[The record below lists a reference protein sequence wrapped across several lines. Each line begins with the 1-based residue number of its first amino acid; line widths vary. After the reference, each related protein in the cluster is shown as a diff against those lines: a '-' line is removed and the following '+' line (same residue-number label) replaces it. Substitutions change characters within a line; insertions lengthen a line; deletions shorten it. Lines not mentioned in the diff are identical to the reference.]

1 MRCFSKCCLW
11 HKSTARNGVRYFVIA
26 LCLIA
31 FGVGCEG
38 DKYALINEVAPEIVA
53 MDLEGKSV
61 NLADFSDKAV
71 ALIFYKNGCEACVGV
86 IPAIDSYAK
95 SANLAAIAIN
105 TGNTK
110 EEIAEFLEET
120 PLPNTLILRDS
131 MGISAKRFI
140 INLTPTI
147 ILLDKAHI
155 MRGKIIG
162 ASDFNKVEAQIKEL
176 L

>member
-1 MRCFSKCCLW
+1 MKC
-11 HKSTARNGVRYFVIA
+11 RFVVA
-26 LCLIA
+26 LCFIV
-31 FGVGCEG
+31 FIVGCEG
-38 DKYALINEVAPEIVA
+38 DKYATLNEFAPEIAA

-61 NLADFSDKAV
+61 GLSDFSGKAV
-71 ALIFYKNGCEACVGV
+71 ALVFYKNGCEACVGV
-86 IPAIDSYAK
+86 IPALDNYAK
-95 SANLAAIAIN
+95 SANLTAIAIN

-131 MGISAKRFI
+131 LGLTTKRFI

-162 ASDFNKVEAQIKEL
+162 ASDFRKVEAQIKEML
-176 L
+176 GD

>member
-1 MRCFSKCCLW
+1 MSR
-11 HKSTARNGVRYFVIA
+11 FVIT
-26 LCLIA
+26 LCLVA
-31 FGVGCEG
+31 FLVGCEG
-38 DKYALINEVAPEIVA
+38 DKYATLNEVAPEIAA

-61 NLADFSDKAV
+61 NLADFSDKAI
-71 ALIFYKNGCEACVGV
+71 ALVFYKNGCEACVGV
-86 IPAIDSYAK
+86 IPALDSYAK
-95 SANLAAIAIN
+95 NANLTAIAIN

-131 MGISAKRFI
+131 LGLTTKRFI

-155 MRGKIIG
+155 MRSKIIG
-162 ASDFNKVEAQIKEL
+162 ASDFGKVEAQIKEML
-176 L
+176 GD

>member
-1 MRCFSKCCLW
+1 MSR
-11 HKSTARNGVRYFVIA
+11 FVIA

-31 FGVGCEG
+31 FVVGCEG
-38 DKYALINEVAPEIVA
+38 DKYAMLNEVAPEIAA
-53 MDLEGKSV
+53 MDLEGRSV
-61 NLADFSDKAV
+61 NLSDFSGKAI
-71 ALIFYKNGCEACVGV
+71 ALVFYKNGCEACVGV
-86 IPAIDSYAK
+86 IPALDSYAK
-95 SANLAAIAIN
+95 SANLTAIAIN

-131 MGISAKRFI
+131 LGLTTKRFI

-155 MRGKIIG
+155 MRSKIIG
-162 ASDFNKVEAQIKEL
+162 ASDFSKVEAQIKEML
-176 L
+176 GA

>member
-1 MRCFSKCCLW
+1 MSR
-11 HKSTARNGVRYFVIA
+11 FVIA

-31 FGVGCEG
+31 FFVGCEG
-38 DKYALINEVAPEIVA
+38 DKYATLNEVAPEIAA

-61 NLADFSDKAV
+61 NLADFSGKAI
-71 ALIFYKNGCEACVGV
+71 ALVFYKNGCEACVGV
-86 IPAIDSYAK
+86 IPALDSYAK
-95 SANLAAIAIN
+95 NANLTAIAIN

-131 MGISAKRFI
+131 LGLTTKRFI

-155 MRGKIIG
+155 MRSKIIG
-162 ASDFNKVEAQIKEL
+162 ASDFSKVEAQIKEML
-176 L
+176 GV

>member
-1 MRCFSKCCLW
+1 MSR
-11 HKSTARNGVRYFVIA
+11 FVIA

-31 FGVGCEG
+31 FLVGCEG
-38 DKYALINEVAPEIVA
+38 DKYATLNEVAPEIAA

-61 NLADFSDKAV
+61 NLSDFSDKAI
-71 ALIFYKNGCEACVGV
+71 ALVFYKNGCEACVGV
-86 IPAIDSYAK
+86 IPALDSYAK
-95 SANLAAIAIN
+95 SVNLVAIAIN

-120 PLPNTLILRDS
+120 PLPNMLILRDS
-131 MGISAKRFI
+131 LGISAKRFI

-155 MRGKIIG
+155 MRSKIIG
-162 ASDFNKVEAQIKEL
+162 ASDFGKVEAKIKEWL
-176 L
+176 

>member
-1 MRCFSKCCLW
+1 MSR
-11 HKSTARNGVRYFVIA
+11 FVIA

-31 FGVGCEG
+31 FLVGCEG
-38 DKYALINEVAPEIVA
+38 DKYATLNEVAPEIAA

-61 NLADFSDKAV
+61 NLRDFSGKAI
-71 ALIFYKNGCEACVGV
+71 ALVFYKNGCEACVGV
-86 IPAIDSYAK
+86 IPALDSYAK
-95 SANLAAIAIN
+95 SANLIAIAIN

-120 PLPNTLILRDS
+120 PLPNTLVLRDS
-131 MGISAKRFI
+131 LGISAKRFI

-162 ASDFNKVEAQIKEL
+162 ASDFGKVEATIKEWL
-176 L
+176 

>member
-1 MRCFSKCCLW
+1 MKYFAITLCF
-11 HKSTARNGVRYFVIA
+11 
-26 LCLIA
+26 IA
-31 FGVGCEG
+31 FIVGCEG
-38 DKYALINEVAPEIVA
+38 DKYATLNETAPEIAA
-53 MDLEGKSV
+53 MDLEGRSV
-61 NLADFSDKAV
+61 NLADFSGKAV
-71 ALIFYKNGCEACVGV
+71 ALVFYKNGCEACVGV
-86 IPAIDSYAK
+86 IPALDSYAK
-95 SANLAAIAIN
+95 SANLTAIAIN

-131 MGISAKRFI
+131 LGLTTKRFI

-162 ASDFNKVEAQIKEL
+162 ASDFRKVEAQIKEML
-176 L
+176 SD

>member
-1 MRCFSKCCLW
+1 MSR
-11 HKSTARNGVRYFVIA
+11 FVIA

-31 FGVGCEG
+31 FLVGCDG
-38 DKYALINEVAPEIVA
+38 DKYAMPNEVAPEIAA
-53 MDLEGKSV
+53 MDLEGRSV
-61 NLADFSDKAV
+61 NLSDFSGKAI
-71 ALIFYKNGCEACVGV
+71 ALVFYKNGCEACVGV
-86 IPAIDSYAK
+86 IPALDSYAK
-95 SANLAAIAIN
+95 SANLTAIAIN

-120 PLPNTLILRDS
+120 PLPNTLVLRDS
-131 MGISAKRFI
+131 LGLTTKRFI

-162 ASDFNKVEAQIKEL
+162 ASDFGKVEAQIKEML
-176 L
+176 GV

>member
-1 MRCFSKCCLW
+1 MKC
-11 HKSTARNGVRYFVIA
+11 RFVVA
-26 LCLIA
+26 LCFIA
-31 FGVGCEG
+31 FIVGCEG
-38 DKYALINEVAPEIVA
+38 DKYATLNEVAPEIAA

-61 NLADFSDKAV
+61 NLSDFSGKAV
-71 ALIFYKNGCEACVGV
+71 ALVFYKNGCEACVGV
-86 IPAIDSYAK
+86 IPALDSYAK
-95 SANLAAIAIN
+95 SANLTAIAIN

-110 EEIAEFLEET
+110 DEIAEFLEET

-131 MGISAKRFI
+131 LGLTTKRFI

-162 ASDFNKVEAQIKEL
+162 ASDFGKVEAHIKEML
-176 L
+176 SD